1 VSEYDVVDQAIAWRL
16 REPELDA
23 DGWRKLVEWL
33 EMPAHA
39 AAYDAVALDCAV
51 LGEVAAL
58 RQATPAVVADAMPA
72 RRFLVGGMRWAFGS
86 IAIGA
91 VAAAVAVGVMSPTR
105 QAPGNSAYEVAAA
118 PGKRQSVSLADGTQI
133 ELSGGTRLRLDRAD
147 PRAVA
152 LIEGEAVFHVRHNEV
167 APFTL
172 NLGEWK
178 VRDIGTMFNVE
189 RKGAMVKLQVG
200 EGAVALEG
208 PQQRLRLSRGGAV
221 SMRGDLEAATI
232 FHVAPES
239 VGGWRERRLAFSGE
253 RLAEAADRI
262 ARMDGSDIRIAGE
275 LIDKP
280 FTGMIRLT
288 GEAGKDVPYFAAM
301 IGAKWR
307 RNGDQWILSSTE
319 ALPQ

>member
-1 VSEYDVVDQAIAWRL
+1 VSELNVLDQAIAWRL

-23 DGWRKLVEWL
+23 DGWRTLVEWL
-33 EMPAHA
+33 EKPAHA
-39 AAYDAVALDCAV
+39 AAYDMVALDHAL

-58 RQATPAVVADAMPA
+58 KHATAVDPARAMTA
-72 RRFLVGGMRWAFGS
+72 RRFGARGGRWALAS
-86 IAIGA
+86 IVASA
-91 VAAAVAVGVMSPTR
+91 VAAAVALMVMSPTTPK
-105 QAPGNSAYEVAAA
+105 APSDSAYEVATA

-133 ELSGGTRLRLDRAD
+133 ELSGGTRLRFDHAD
-147 PRAVA
+147 SRAVA
-152 LIEGEAVFHVRHNEV
+152 LIEGEAVFHVRHNEQS
-167 APFTL
+167 PFTL

-208 PQQRLRLSRGGAV
+208 RQQRLRLSQGGAV
-221 SMRGDLEAATI
+221 SMRGDLEVATI

-239 VGGWRERRLAFSGE
+239 VGGWRERRLTFSGE

-280 FTGMIRLT
+280 FTGMIHLT

-319 ALPQ
+319 ALP